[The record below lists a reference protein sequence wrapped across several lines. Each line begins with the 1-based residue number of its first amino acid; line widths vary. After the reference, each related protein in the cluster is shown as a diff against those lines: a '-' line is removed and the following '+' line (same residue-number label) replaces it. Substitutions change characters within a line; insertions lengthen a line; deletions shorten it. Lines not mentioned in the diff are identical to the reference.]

1 MDKQELIDRQ
11 QKIIDLIRDF
21 CIEKLNDEYLD
32 ISERLVKKL
41 GRKRSQPLA
50 TGQLQVWAAAVI
62 HAVGT
67 INFLFDKSFKPY
79 STIDEINEFYGTVKS
94 TTGNKS
100 KQIRDLLKLN
110 HYDSEFSTKSMRENN
125 PYAKLVMVD
134 GIIVNV
140 ETLPEEFQEIVRQA
154 QAEGKT
160 VSFTTR

>member
-11 QKIIDLIRDF
+11 QKIIELIRDF

-79 STIDEINEFYGTVKS
+79 STIDEINEFYGTGNS

-110 HYDSEFSTKSMRENN
+110 HYDNEFSTSSMRENN

-134 GIIVNV
+134 GFIVNV

>member
-79 STIDEINEFYGTVKS
+79 STIDEINEYFGTSKS

-110 HYDSEFSTKSMRENN
+110 HYDSEFSTRSMRENN

-140 ETLPEEFQEIVRQA
+140 ETLPEEFQEIFRQA

>member
-67 INFLFDKSFKPY
+67 INFLFDKSFEPY
-79 STIDEINEFYGTVKS
+79 STIDEINEFFGTGKS

-110 HYDSEFSTKSMRENN
+110 HYDNEFSTRSMRENN

-134 GIIVNV
+134 GFIVNV

>member
-79 STIDEINEFYGTVKS
+79 STIDEINKYFGTSKS

-110 HYDSEFSTKSMRENN
+110 HYDNEFSTRIMRENN

-134 GIIVNV
+134 GFIVNV
-140 ETLPEEFQEIVRQA
+140 ETLPEEFQEIFRQA

>member
-11 QKIIDLIRDF
+11 QKIIELIRDF

-79 STIDEINEFYGTVKS
+79 STIDEINEFFGTSKS

-110 HYDSEFSTKSMRENN
+110 HYDNEFSTSSMRENN

-134 GIIVNV
+134 GFIVNV

>member
-21 CIEKLNDEYLD
+21 CTEKLDDEYLD

-41 GRKRSQPLA
+41 GGIRSQPLA

-67 INFLFDKSFKPY
+67 INFLFDKSFQPY
-79 STIDEINEFYGTVKS
+79 STIDEVNEFFGTGKS

-100 KQIRDLLKLN
+100 KQIRDLLKLS
-110 HYDSEFSTKSMRENN
+110 HYDKDFSTRRILENN
-125 PYAKLVMVD
+125 PFAKLVMVD
-134 GIIVNV
+134 GFIVNV
-140 ETLPEEFQEIVRQA
+140 DTLPEEFQEIVRQA
-154 QAEGKT
+154 EAEGKT